1 MVRTL
6 DLDPAMREHV
16 LSLDCPTFDAV
27 PWCDGPPLAQR
38 RVAIVTTAGL
48 HRADDA
54 AFVAGAADYRVIPS
68 DLPGAELRLSHVSTN
83 FDRSGFQE
91 DINVVLPIDRVT
103 ELARDGVIG
112 SVATYHYSFMGAT
125 DPRRMEPQARA
136 LAGLL
141 RDDGVNAVILTGV

>member
-1 MVRTL
+1 MVRL
-6 DLDPAMREHV
+6 VDLDPSMREAI
-16 LSLDCPTFDAV
+16 LGLDCPVFDTV
-27 PWCDGPPLAQR
+27 PWCDGPPLGGR

-48 HRADDA
+48 HRADDP
-54 AFVAGAADYRVIPS
+54 AFAVGAADYRVIPS
-68 DLPGAELRLSHVSTN
+68 DMPGSELRLSHVSTN

-91 DINVVLPIDRVT
+91 DANVVFPIDRVA
-103 ELARDGVIG
+103 ELARDGAIG

-141 RDDGVNAVILTGV
+141 RDDGVDAVILTGV